1 MKPAA
6 LDLAIATV
14 PVGSLSP
21 DPDNGRVHGR
31 TLLEHDLV
39 DKYRLTMDP
48 VVVAAATLFG
58 EGSLRALR
66 LAGQVASTGAILETC
81 TLGPPDTR
89 PGRGRDL
96 LGWSAMVWS
105 RPTGPRVPR
114 GRTANTAGPPTQ
126 GGWRRAMGVSE
137 WRAARDAVDAVL
149 ASVKVEVLHD

>member
-48 VVVAAATLFG
+48 VVVAAAITSSARAPCG
-58 EGSLRALR
+58 RYGSPAKSQARA
-66 LAGQVASTGAILETC
+66 
-81 TLGPPDTR
+81 PF
-89 PGRGRDL
+89 
-96 LGWSAMVWS
+96 
-105 RPTGPRVPR
+105 
-114 GRTANTAGPPTQ
+114 
-126 GGWRRAMGVSE
+126 
-137 WRAARDAVDAVL
+137 
-149 ASVKVEVLHD
+149 